1 MLKCH
6 AFQNFDKSINAI
18 LLFGLVRP
26 VVQRKTV
33 NFDYCGKTIDQF
45 GNVYDIFSEYD
56 PALKHSATFVIK
68 TTEKKEM

>member
-1 MLKCH
+1 MLKCY
-6 AFQNFDKSINAI
+6 AFQNIDKSINTI

-26 VVQRKTV
+26 VVQRKIV
-33 NFDYCGKTIDQF
+33 SFDYFGETTDQY
-45 GNVYDIFSEYD
+45 GNIYKIYSEYD